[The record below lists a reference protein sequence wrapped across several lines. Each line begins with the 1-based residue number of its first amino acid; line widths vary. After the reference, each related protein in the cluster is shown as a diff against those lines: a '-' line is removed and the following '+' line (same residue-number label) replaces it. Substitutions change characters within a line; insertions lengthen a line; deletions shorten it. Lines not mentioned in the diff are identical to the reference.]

1 MKGVSDFDQTHA
13 FLLRTSYAIRP
24 PQALKTNRFFTAI
37 AADWNFSMVALIK
50 TGIPFNLST
59 GSDGPGFGNVDGNGG
74 DRPFLLDPSILGRTI
89 ADPDTSKQMLPRAA
103 FAYIRPEQV
112 LAGNERGSLGRN
124 VFRKGPIR
132 NVNASLSRSWGFP
145 KDLRL
150 TFRAE
155 SINFFNTPQFA
166 EPGFEL
172 ANPNFGAIT
181 NTLNEG
187 RTFKFTLQIG
197 W

>member
-1 MKGVSDFDQTHA
+1 MREERQQVEQVKHQREILPTVS
-13 FLLRTSYAIRP
+13 
-24 PQALKTNRFFTAI
+24 
-37 AADWNFSMVALIK
+37 VVIK

-59 GSDGPGFGNVDGNGG
+59 GSDGPGFGNIDGQGN
-74 DRPFLLDPSILGRTI
+74 DRPVLLDPSILGRTI
-89 ADPDTSKQMLPRAA
+89 ANPDTSRQLLPRTAFRFIQPAEIAA
-103 FAYIRPEQV
+103 
-112 LAGNERGSLGRN
+112 LNELGSLGRN

-132 NVNASLSRSWGFP
+132 NVNAQLTRTWTFNH
-145 KDLRL
+145 DTRL

-155 SINFFNTPQFA
+155 SNNLFNTPQFA

-187 RTFKFTLQIG
+187 RTFKFALQVG